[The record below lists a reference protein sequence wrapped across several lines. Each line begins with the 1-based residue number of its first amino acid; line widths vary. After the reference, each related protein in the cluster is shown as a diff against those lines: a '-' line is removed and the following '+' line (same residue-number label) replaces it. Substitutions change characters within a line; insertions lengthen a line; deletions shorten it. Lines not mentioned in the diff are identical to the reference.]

1 MSLYKQYTALE
12 SLSVG
17 DVVMFGKSPELW
29 VCANNALS
37 IADGFNHF
45 CFVGLNDYTN
55 PFAFTNAGGI
65 AGLLF
70 CFKVGVLLPG
80 GSVKYDVAP

>member
-12 SLSVG
+12 SLAVG
-17 DVVMFGKSPELW
+17 DVVMFGKSPELF
-29 VCANNALS
+29 VCVNNALS

-55 PFAFTNAGGI
+55 PFAFTNSAGI
-65 AGLLF
+65 AARLF
-70 CFKVGVLLPG
+70 CFKVGVLDLD
-80 GSVKYDVAP
+80 GSVKYDPAP